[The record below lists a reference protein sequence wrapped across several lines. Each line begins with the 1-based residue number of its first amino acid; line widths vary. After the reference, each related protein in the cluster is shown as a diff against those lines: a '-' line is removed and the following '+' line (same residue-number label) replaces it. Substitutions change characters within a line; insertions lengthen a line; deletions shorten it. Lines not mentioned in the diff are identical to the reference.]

1 MNKKTISL
9 IVFVG
14 PAGIVM
20 VLIILYPL
28 IFSFYSSFHKLFIS
42 RSMEMTPVGWQNYI
56 YLLGHYLFF
65 KSVKIT
71 MIYTGATVPLA
82 YLLGLVAALL
92 LNTDIKFRKFFRSV
106 FLLPMM
112 VAPVVV
118 AMVVRVMLTNEFGIV
133 NYLLSLLGIT
143 APIWLGTTKWALFS
157 VVMVGVW
164 ITIPFNFIILLAG
177 LQGIPTQIY
186 EAAKIDGCSNLQSFG
201 YITFPLLKPMSVI
214 VVMMG
219 IVNSFKVFEAIYA
232 LTSGGPGNATLTL
245 TYYAY
250 SLGFNSFRLGRA
262 AASSTIIFLIALVV
276 TLAFLRVTKPLKE

>member
-1 MNKKTISL
+1 
-9 IVFVG
+9 
-14 PAGIVM
+14 
-20 VLIILYPL
+20 
-28 IFSFYSSFHKLFIS
+28 
-42 RSMEMTPVGWQNYI
+42 MTPVGWQNYI